1 MKNFEFN
8 FNRIKTNIRSSR
20 QISLTIFCAILISV
34 FILTWASSTI
44 LATIN
49 YRSYLNQISYD
60 PDEIYAR
67 LSYSR
72 NYSTENKLTADFVQ
86 KAMAYEFDNDY
97 NFAMSTGT
105 NIAINGHI
113 MNLQIAGLGDNFIDD
128 TFVVL
133 DGDINKIYS
142 EDAIAL
148 IESLVNKLNLFV
160 GDTVNINGKDF
171 ELCAI
176 VDEYKCFDYIF
187 MSIENYEDLFA
198 NVSMALHLYIKN
210 LSQGDISSLTHK
222 LDRIF
227 KAPNLSN
234 ISVEEYKG
242 RNELLDYYVENAV
255 SKDIIPIIIIFI
267 LSIISL
273 VVLYFGLI
281 KWRKRNIG
289 IHLSLGAS
297 PRDISLDSTLEILG
311 YMLVS
316 TLISFIAINIFYNQ
330 LSYMTSILINKWLYI
345 FVLAINILLALVIG
359 ALAARKITS
368 EPINEMIGG

>member
-1 MKNFEFN
+1 M
-8 FNRIKTNIRSSR
+8 
-20 QISLTIFCAILISV
+20 
-34 FILTWASSTI
+34 
-44 LATIN
+44 
-49 YRSYLNQISYD
+49 
-60 PDEIYAR
+60 
-67 LSYSR
+67 
-72 NYSTENKLTADFVQ
+72 
-86 KAMAYEFDNDY
+86 
-97 NFAMSTGT
+97 G
-105 NIAINGHI
+105 
-113 MNLQIAGLGDNFIDD
+113 
-128 TFVVL
+128 
-133 DGDINKIYS
+133 
-142 EDAIAL
+142 
-148 IESLVNKLNLFV
+148 
-160 GDTVNINGKDF
+160 
-171 ELCAI
+171 
-176 VDEYKCFDYIF
+176 
-187 MSIENYEDLFA
+187 
-198 NVSMALHLYIKN
+198 LHLYIKN

-234 ISVEEYKG
+234 IRVEEYKD

-297 PRDISLDSTLEILG
+297 PKDIKLDSTLEILG